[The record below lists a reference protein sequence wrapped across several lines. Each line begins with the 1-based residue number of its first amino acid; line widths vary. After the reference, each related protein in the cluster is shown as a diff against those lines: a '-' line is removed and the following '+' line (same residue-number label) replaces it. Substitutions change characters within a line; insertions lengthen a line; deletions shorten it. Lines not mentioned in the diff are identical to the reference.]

1 LFNPKGISMSVSELL
16 FELASDERVAMLT
29 EMESQPLRQ
38 SDVARKLSLT
48 VQEAS
53 RQLERLTD
61 AKLVSKDS
69 ESRYRV
75 TPFGRIV
82 LAILPSF
89 SFVQQQRDF
98 LLAHDL
104 SSLPETFV
112 HRLGELSNHR
122 SISKLDEAM
131 AHLEQVVTGSSKYV
145 WIMADQN
152 VRQAYPHEHSAGV
165 PFKLILPKGVDSE
178 TVQTLRTRIG
188 NNLQIAR
195 MAEVELTIAMNEK
208 TAAVYFQNRDGQMD
222 FMRGFASEESTFHR
236 WCEDIFC
243 FFWSQAY
250 AGAASSAP

>member
-1 LFNPKGISMSVSELL
+1 MSVSELL
-16 FELASDERVAMLT
+16 FELASDERMAILT

-53 RQLERLTD
+53 RQLERLTE

-69 ESRYRV
+69 ESRYGI
-75 TPFGRIV
+75 TSFGRIV

-89 SFVQQQRDF
+89 RFVQEQRDF
-98 LLAHDL
+98 LLVHDV
-104 SSLPETFV
+104 SSLPASFI
-112 HRLGELSNHR
+112 HRLGELSSHR
-122 SISKLDEAM
+122 SISKLDETM
-131 AHLEQVVTGSSKYV
+131 AHLEEVVKGAEKYV

-152 VRQAYPHEHSAGV
+152 VRQAYPHEHPAGV
-165 PFKLILPKGVDSE
+165 PFRLILPKSVDSE

-188 NNLQIAR
+188 GTLQIAR
-195 MAEVELTIAMNEK
+195 VAKVNLTMAMNEK

-236 WCEDIFC
+236 WCEDLFG
-243 FFWSQAY
+243 FFWNQAY
-250 AGAASSAP
+250 AGAVSSVP

>member
-1 LFNPKGISMSVSELL
+1 MSVSELL

-29 EMESQPLRQ
+29 EMESRPLRQ

-61 AKLVSKDS
+61 ARLVSKDS
-69 ESRYRV
+69 ESRYSV

-89 SFVQQQRDF
+89 SFVQEQRDF
-98 LLAHDL
+98 LLTHDL
-104 SSLPETFV
+104 SSLPVMFI

-122 SISKLDEAM
+122 RISKIDEVI
-131 AHLEQVVTGSSKYV
+131 AHLEQVIKGASKYV
-145 WIMADQN
+145 WFMADQN
-152 VRQAYPHEHSAGV
+152 VHQAYPHEHPAGV
-165 PFKLILPKGVDSE
+165 PFRLILPKSIDSE
-178 TVQTLRTRIG
+178 TIQTLRNRIG
-188 NNLQIAR
+188 GTLQIAR
-195 MAEVELTIAMNEK
+195 MADVRLTIVMNEK

-236 WCEDIFC
+236 WCEDIFG

-250 AGAASSAP
+250 AGATSSAS